1 MRGALGSSSM
11 LALRRNSR
19 EGTLDEES
27 FYALQLIRNHVESN
41 TRFLEPQ
48 TLRYVYVD
56 ERKFDSELKDT
67 SLQSTSGLQI
77 LSR

>member
-1 MRGALGSSSM
+1 
-11 LALRRNSR
+11 
-19 EGTLDEES
+19 
-27 FYALQLIRNHVESN
+27 VESS